1 LARGL
6 VRRAAEQGLAVAAAD
21 QEDKP
26 LQVRAQLA
34 DVVGGVAGELFQGGG
49 KAGGPSPRMGIES

>member
-1 LARGL
+1 
-6 VRRAAEQGLAVAAAD
+6 VRRAAEQGLAVAAAAD

-34 DVVGGVAGELFQGGG
+34 DAVGGVAGELFQGGG
-49 KAGGPSPRMGIES
+49 

>member
-1 LARGL
+1 

-34 DVVGGVAGELFQGGG
+34 DAVGGVAGELFQGGG
-49 KAGGPSPRMGIES
+49 QAGGPSPRMGIES